1 MSGLVEFTD
10 IWMMRKML
18 MNLRDR
24 AEGRGVQT
32 GAMQD
37 ANGSA

>member
-24 AEGRGVQT
+24 AEGRGVQARAT
-32 GAMQD
+32 QGWR
-37 ANGSA
+37 